1 MLYLLVAIG
10 HFRQLARIDQEL
22 ARSTEAAVRD
32 LGARHGA
39 SPVLLRDGS
48 ALFALGPE
56 GQADPRR
63 ALELAIPIA
72 AALEEKKEELYGYQ
86 LLLAV
91 AEEAGPEVVIRQLKE
106 LLGGCEEEGE
116 LWLAEAAV
124 PFFAEL
130 VETHRL
136 PVLKRLGWYADLR
149 RRPPRKPL
157 PRLVIR
163 ALGLTRVRN

>member
-39 SPVLLRDGS
+39 SPVLLRDGN

-56 GQADPRR
+56 GQVDPRR

-91 AEEAGPEVVIRQLKE
+91 TGEGPPESVLRGLQD
-106 LLGGCEEEGE
+106 LLGGGEEGGGV
-116 LWLAEAAV
+116 WVGGGA
-124 PFFAEL
+124 
-130 VETHRL
+130 
-136 PVLKRLGWYADLR
+136 
-149 RRPPRKPL
+149 
-157 PRLVIR
+157 
-163 ALGLTRVRN
+163 